1 MEMKISN
8 EERFIY
14 PSDEIDKKSFS
25 YHLSIDE
32 FNNAF
37 EKGRIFE
44 IEANIPESDERIGIR
59 KAYVEKLQ
67 LMKHYLSLSQ
77 DEEIKKIRDIY
88 KPKFYNLDEEIKK
101 LESLIYVEELLVIKI
116 VYEKKDG
123 NIIAKQQNSDN

>member
-1 MEMKISN
+1 
-8 EERFIY
+8 
-14 PSDEIDKKSFS
+14 
-25 YHLSIDE
+25 
-32 FNNAF
+32 
-37 EKGRIFE
+37 
-44 IEANIPESDERIGIR
+44 
-59 KAYVEKLQ
+59 
-67 LMKHYLSLSQ
+67 MKHYLSLSQ